1 MKRVI
6 VLLVSLAGLVAY
18 QGCDGSGHPPL
29 GQVTGTVTLDGKPV
43 PDVRVAFEPAGAAA
57 SSGVTDASGKYT
69 LFYAK
74 DVKGAVIGKHVVRIE
89 PQPPDPAM
97 MDKAVQIPMKYSLES
112 MLSEEVK
119 AGQNTINL
127 DLKSK

>member
-1 MKRVI
+1 M
-6 VLLVSLAGLVAY
+6 
-18 QGCDGSGHPPL
+18 
-29 GQVTGTVTLDGKPV
+29 
-43 PDVRVAFEPAGAAA
+43 
-57 SSGVTDASGKYT
+57 TDASGKYT

-112 MLSEEVK
+112 TLSEEVK